1 VTSNNAPREDLGAD
15 HLLLLEAVREAGAL
29 ALRYFRTDVDAW
41 DKSPDNPVSE
51 ADLAVDRLLREQLT
65 GARPD
70 FGWLSEETE
79 DGPDRRTKS
88 HVWIVDPID
97 GTRAFLRGDAQFA
110 VSVALVVDGHPV
122 LGAVFNPAT
131 DELFEAVKSGGAR
144 LNGTPIAVSTCADP
158 VRARMLASK
167 RTFRN
172 HDWPAV
178 ADGAEF
184 HFVNSMAYRMAVVAD
199 GRYDATITM
208 TNKSE
213 WDIAAAHLIVEEA
226 GGCVTRVDGSP
237 ITYNREHVHHDNVIA
252 ACRTLHDV
260 LVTGLLPKKGSSRPE

>member
-1 VTSNNAPREDLGAD
+1 MTRTPSLQDELGPE

-29 ALRYFRTDVDAW
+29 AMRYFRTDVESW

-51 ADLAVDRLLREQLT
+51 ADLAVDKLLREQLM

-79 DGPDRRTKS
+79 DTPDRRTKS

-97 GTRAFLRGDAQFA
+97 GTKAFLRGHPQFA
-110 VSVALVVDGHPV
+110 VSVALVVDGDPV
-122 LGAVFNPAT
+122 LGAVFNPANG
-131 DELFEAVKSGGAR
+131 EFFEAVKGGGAR
-144 LNGTPIAVSTCADP
+144 LNGTPIKASECADP
-158 VRARMLASK
+158 VKARLLASK
-167 RTFRN
+167 RTFRTN
-172 HDWPAV
+172 DWLAV

-226 GGCVTRVDGSP
+226 GGRVTRVDGTP
-237 ITYNREHVHHDNVIA
+237 ITYNREQVHHDNVIA
-252 ACRTLHDV
+252 AGAKLHDI
-260 LVTGLLPKKGSSRPE
+260 LVAGLKA

>member
-1 VTSNNAPREDLGAD
+1 MTAAADSPQKELGGE

-29 ALRYFRTDVDAW
+29 ALRYFREGTTSW
-41 DKSPDNPVSE
+41 DKSPDNPVSD

-65 GARPD
+65 AARPG

-79 DGPDRRTKS
+79 DTPRRLDKS

-97 GTRAFLRGDAQFA
+97 GTRAFLRGEPQFA
-110 VSVALVVDGHPV
+110 VSAALVVDGHPV
-122 LGAVFNPAT
+122 LGAVFNPAK
-131 DELFEAVKSGGAR
+131 DELFDAVKGAGAR
-144 LNGTPIAVSTCADP
+144 LNGKPIAASSCAAAED
-158 VRARMLASK
+158 AKMLASK

-172 HDWPAV
+172 HHWTSV
-178 ADGAEF
+178 ADNAEF
-184 HFVNSMAYRMAVVAD
+184 HFVNSMAYRMAVVAE

-226 GGCVTRVDGSP
+226 GGRVTRVDGGP
-237 ITYNREHVHHDNVIA
+237 ITYNRKRVHHDNVLA
-252 ACRTLHDV
+252 AGHTLH
-260 LVTGLLPKKGSSRPE
+260 GLLVEGLKS

>member
-1 VTSNNAPREDLGAD
+1 VTGAVDLQKELGPE

-29 ALRYFRTDVDAW
+29 ALRYFREGVKSW
-41 DKSPDNPVSE
+41 EKSPDNPVSE

-65 GARPD
+65 AARPD

-79 DGPDRRTKS
+79 DDPVRLERS

-97 GTRAFLRGDAQFA
+97 GTRAFLRGDPQFA
-110 VSVALVVDGHPV
+110 VSAALVVDGHPV
-122 LGAVFNPAT
+122 LGAVYNPAQ
-131 DELFEAVKSGGAR
+131 DELFEAMHGAGAR
-144 LNGTPIAVSTCADP
+144 LNGKPIAVSACT
-158 VRARMLASK
+158 RAENARLLASK

-172 HDWPAV
+172 HDWTAV

-237 ITYNREHVHHDNVIA
+237 ITYNREHVHHDNVVA
-252 ACRTLHDV
+252 AGKTLHEV
-260 LVTGLLPKKGSSRPE
+260 LVRGLNR